1 MPDPAGPAQARVTV
15 VMTVRERHRLTVR
28 SIESVLANTSIPIRF
43 IFSHGVLPEWL
54 DRDIEALTSA
64 GKIERRAFPDLHWPN
79 QLRAA
84 VVDEIDTEFVA
95 FIDNDILASPGWIER
110 QLACADETGAGIV
123 GPIYLWGDGETAPKV
138 HMAGG
143 TLRVTQLKEGK
154 VMEELHHHQ
163 DADPG
168 AVREALTR
176 APCDFVEYHCLL
188 MRSEIAKAPGV
199 IDPEVVAAHEHI
211 DASLGAKKLGRATW
225 LEPTSDVTY
234 LAYAPQVLEDLA
246 LMRHRWDG
254 PAVERSIEAFCRK
267 WAVLPDNRSFGGV
280 RGYIHDMRWRHDPLS
295 QHARAPDLSEVM
307 THANFCQSPS
317 ALLELAAARGHVAE
331 DIALLARSCHLATQL
346 ADGGYRPCGRPF
358 LNHLIGTAAVLL
370 RYNFRLATVCEGLL
384 HAAITHRRAPQAAVY
399 AAIKALHPHI
409 ETRVREYSQRAA
421 SQPATAQEAGTLSV
435 REAEFAAVRSANE
448 IDMRLSG
455 EYDHSGRA
463 PEIDAAE
470 ADRLARVLE
479 MIGVPGMAR
488 TLRESVARVSTVPA
502 AIVTGIPV
510 SYRFAPDGK
519 LVAMTTSR

>member
-1 MPDPAGPAQARVTV
+1 MPDPAEPVQARVTV

-54 DRDIEALTSA
+54 DRDIEALALS

-79 QLRAA
+79 HLRAA
-84 VVDEIDTEFVA
+84 VLDEINTEFVV

-143 TLRVTQLKEGK
+143 RLRVTQLKEGK
-154 VMEELHHHQ
+154 VMEDLHHHQ

-168 AVREALTR
+168 AVREALAR

-188 MRSEIAKAPGV
+188 MRLELAKAPGV
-199 IDPEVVAAHEHI
+199 IDPEVVAVHEHI
-211 DASLGAKKLGRATW
+211 DASLGAKTLGRATW

-234 LAYAPQVLEDLA
+234 LAFAPQVLEDLA
-246 LMRHRWDG
+246 LMRHRWDS
-254 PAVERSIEAFCRK
+254 PAVERSIDAFCRK

-280 RGYIHDMRWRHDPLS
+280 RSYIHDMRWRHDPLS
-295 QHARAPDLSEVM
+295 QHATATDLGEVM
-307 THANFCQSPS
+307 TREHLCQTPS
-317 ALLELAAARGHVAE
+317 ALLDLAMHRKHALE
-331 DIALLARSCHLATQL
+331 DIALLARTCHLAAQIT
-346 ADGGYRPCGRPF
+346 DGGYRPCGRPF
-358 LNHLIGTAAVLL
+358 VSHLLGTAAVLL

-384 HAAITHRRAPQAAVY
+384 HSALTHRRAPLAAVLE
-399 AAIKALHPHI
+399 ALKRLNPLV
-409 ETRVREYSQRAA
+409 EERVREHSGRVAARPPVSQ
-421 SQPATAQEAGTLSV
+421 EVGTLAP
-435 REAEFAAVRSANE
+435 RQAEIAAIEAANE

-470 ADRLARVLE
+470 ADWLARVLE

-488 TLRESVARVSTVPA
+488 TLRESVARASTVPA
-502 AIVTGIPV
+502 AIATGIPV

-519 LVAMTTSR
+519 LVAMATPR